1 MKDFLLSE
9 IVLGGHDE
17 LEISQLSLL
26 LSSGRTG
33 NETGLEEVSQVWS
46 AGAGLVYLHIHT
58 RAHAHTNTKN
68 SGGQL
73 RVMQEHAEAPGLGVK
88 FSRDGFAGAG
98 CVLRAY
104 VLPS

>member
-33 NETGLEEVSQVWS
+33 NETGLEEVS
-46 AGAGLVYLHIHT
+46 
-58 RAHAHTNTKN
+58 
-68 SGGQL
+68 
-73 RVMQEHAEAPGLGVK
+73 
-88 FSRDGFAGAG
+88 
-98 CVLRAY
+98 
-104 VLPS
+104 